1 MAAHNFNFEGGEIL
15 TGMGA
20 TWFVSYAYFEKID
33 KKHRNWAK
41 VSTSSSRY
49 ARYIKSRQYH
59 IAWLKEVLAMNPVNL
74 NKNTIGLDADQT
86 KAMAKELLSVM
97 EQRNNQSTGISA
109 FNKKME
115 TAVESFAKSTEEIAD
130 NLGNK
135 LDSIDEDDIE
145 RFFAKIGK
153 GIAAFFT
160 VILPRF
166 IKKTVM
172 FCTAVWNKINK
183 VIETDGWGFFAPFL
197 FIMIGLIV
205 LVLIATGIR
214 SLFS

>member
-33 KKHRNWAK
+33 KKHRNWSK
-41 VSTSSSRY
+41 VSTYSSRY
-49 ARYIKSRQYH
+49 TRYIKSRQYH
-59 IAWLKEVLAMNPVNL
+59 MAWLKEVLEMNPANL

-97 EQRNNQSTGISA
+97 EQRNNQSTGMSA

-115 TAVESFAKSTEEIAD
+115 TAVESFAKSTEEIAN

-145 RFFAKIGK
+145 RFFVKIGK
-153 GIAAFFT
+153 GIVAFFT
-160 VILPRF
+160 VILPGF
-166 IKKTVM
+166 IKKTVES
-172 FCTAVWNKINK
+172 ANKI
-183 VIETDGWGFFAPFL
+183 IESDGWSFFAPFVFL
-197 FIMIGLIV
+197 LIGLIV
-205 LVLIATGIR
+205 FVLIATGIR
-214 SLFS
+214 GLFS